1 MCLEHEGRIV
11 KMRLSKKSRIIG
23 IMAVSIIAGC
33 LGVKASYVD
42 EGATK
47 AVERREVVIVGGGI
61 AGLTCGYYLE
71 DDDFVILER
80 KSSVGGRTLSG
91 MHNNF
96 TYAKGTEYL
105 GTPESPL
112 VEMIEE
118 LGLEPQEIP
127 SPMDA
132 YFDGKNFYY
141 GEEGIKRYLITNS
154 DYDAY
159 EEFTDLVLDAYDSY
173 DEVPDLY
180 YGTKAKRLDNTS
192 ARQWLL
198 NNKISEVFINKYNV
212 ASKGLFGANLDE
224 ISALSFIPEAAY
236 DYDEEDLEE
245 IDYDDYDEEDLEEEY
260 IEATE
265 EESGSY
271 SFVKGLTELTDK
283 LAEELDDNIRYNS
296 RVTSVVKK
304 GRNYEVSYKEEDG
317 KEVKII
323 AANVV
328 LAVPAPEALKIAST
342 ALSKEKVQLMSQIQY
357 SSYATV
363 ALFSEK
369 PIFNKAFDL
378 AVPDDYF
385 FTDIYD
391 STWMERYYDEDK
403 KDIEESIM
411 SVYVAPKVSTD
422 HSLDTM
428 SDEMLLHN
436 IYKDLDKI
444 FPGASSQIT
453 GYDIE
458 RFPYAYPVMSKGAY
472 KRLMRL
478 NNLNT
483 GSLILA
489 GDYMIYPTFEAAVE
503 SGYLAAD
510 ELN

>member
-1 MCLEHEGRIV
+1 MKL
-11 KMRLSKKSRIIG
+11 RLNKKNTMITVT
-23 IMAVSIIAGC
+23 IMSILVGC
-33 LGVKASYVD
+33 LGVSAKYPGGEAN
-42 EGATK
+42 K
-47 AVERREVVIVGGGI
+47 AVEYRDVVIVGGGI

-71 DDDFVILER
+71 NDDYVILE
-80 KSSVGGRTLSG
+80 KNSSIGGRTLSG

-112 VEMIEE
+112 TEMIDE

-132 YFDGKNFYY
+132 YFDGKDFYY

-154 DYDAY
+154 SYDAY
-159 EEFTDLVLDAYDSY
+159 EEFTELVLEAYEDY
-173 DEVPDLY
+173 DEVTDLY
-180 YGTKAKRLDNTS
+180 YNAKAKRLDNMS
-192 ARQWLL
+192 ARQWLV
-198 NNKISEVFINKYNV
+198 NHKIPEVFIKKYNV
-212 ASKGLFGANLDE
+212 SAKGLFGANMDE

-236 DYDEEDLEE
+236 DYEEEELEE
-245 IDYDDYDEEDLEEEY
+245 IDYDDYDAEDLEEEY
-260 IEATE
+260 VEATQE
-265 EESGSY
+265 ASGSY

-283 LAEELDDNIRYNS
+283 LGEVMGDKIRYNS

-304 GRNYEVSYKEEDG
+304 GRNYEVSYAGKDG
-317 KEVKII
+317 KASKII
-323 AANVV
+323 AESVV
-328 LAVPAPEALKIAST
+328 LAVPAPEALKIASN
-342 ALSKEKVQLMSQIQY
+342 ALSKEKVNLMSQVDY
-357 SSYATV
+357 ASYATV
-363 ALFSEK
+363 ALFSDE

-391 STWMERYYDEDK
+391 ATWTERYYDEDK
-403 KDIEESIM
+403 KDIPASIM

-422 HSLDTM
+422 HTLDTL
-428 SDEMLLHN
+428 SDEKLLNN

-444 FPGASSQIT
+444 FPGASQKIT

-458 RFPYAYPVMSKGAY
+458 RFPYAYPVMTKGAY

-478 NNLNT
+478 NDLNT
-483 GSLILA
+483 GTLILA

-503 SGYLAAD
+503 SGYNAA
-510 ELN
+510 EEIN